1 MGARQ
6 NKIGVARGRRLR
18 ASTSRGLG
26 MAAERRRGRKGSG
39 WRANRGEEETMRL
52 PNALF
57 AGFHRLGARNELVSC
72 MRLGFLVLVFASLT
86 SLIPM
91 PHQIFTELAPSLI
104 VWTPA
109 D

>member
-1 MGARQ
+1 
-6 NKIGVARGRRLR
+6 
-18 ASTSRGLG
+18 

-72 MRLGFLVLVFASLT
+72 MRLSFHVFPSLP
-86 SLIPM
+86 SLITL
-91 PHQIFTELAPSLI
+91 PHQIFAELAPSLI

>member
-1 MGARQ
+1 LGARQ

-26 MAAERRRGRKGSG
+26 IAAERRRGRKGSG

-72 MRLGFLVLVFASLT
+72 MRLGFHVFPSLP
-86 SLIPM
+86 SLIPL

>member
-1 MGARQ
+1 LGARQ
-6 NKIGVARGRRLR
+6 NKIGVARRRRLR

-72 MRLGFLVLVFASLT
+72 MHSVSFLVFASLT

-91 PHQIFTELAPSLI
+91 PHHIFTELAPSLI
-104 VWTPA
+104 VWTLA